1 LYPAICVYASSSF
14 LLLPPPPSSSSSSSS
29 SCSYQVLLAKK
40 YLDQGQI
47 SELAMMSPR
56 ETRERLYQMYRDQLV
71 TFQEV
76 PKRAD
81 HNPGNTYYLW
91 TIKVDQVRGRE
102 GREVVAACDDKAW
115 STSSGGGDRAMESR
129 CQPTYE
135 QVIVM

>member
-1 LYPAICVYASSSF
+1 M
-14 LLLPPPPSSSSSSSS
+14 
-29 SCSYQVLLAKK
+29 LLAKK

-81 HNPGNTYYLW
+81 HNPGTTYYLW
-91 TIKVDQVRGRE
+91 TIKIDQVVTHFTCNRNETGSDHLYRGY
-102 GREVVAACDDKAW
+102 VHAVMMDLWCQ
-115 STSSGGGDRAMESR
+115 SS
-129 CQPTYE
+129 C
-135 QVIVM
+135 